1 MKEQQMSVELDDEA
15 TIRRLRDEFRGVSF
29 NRTIAGLRPPRPN
42 PYAVAGTLLLAA
54 ATVTVA
60 LNLGSTPKE
69 LSAWS
74 ATPRAVTA
82 ADETRARQA
91 CSATSSTAPVGRSH
105 GSLWLP
111 RPNTTPNEP
120 ESVAPAESIPPA
132 SESLSVAT
140 FDFRGTGGVAVFT
153 NAQQMTTC
161 LLSTNPDGTLIGALF
176 MDQISH
182 GFTVPDGEIALTS
195 RLSVTFD
202 DGKEYTIIAGIAP
215 SSANTVTFT
224 GVGVETTTAFVTN
237 GRFAAWWPSAS
248 IPTTG
253 VVQAFDA
260 NGYATLSV
268 QSLAPEAAPATF
280 EAG

>member
-29 NRTIAGLRPPRPN
+29 DRTIGGLRQPRPN
-42 PYAVAGTLLLAA
+42 SYAVAGTLLLATA
-54 ATVTVA
+54 AVIVA
-60 LNLGSTPKE
+60 LNLGSSPKQT
-69 LSAWS
+69 SAWS

-82 ADETRARQA
+82 ADGTRARQA
-91 CSATSSTAPVGRSH
+91 CSATPSAPVGRSH
-105 GSLWLP
+105 GSLWMP

-120 ESVAPAESIPPA
+120 TSVAPAASTPPS

-153 NAQQMTTC
+153 NAEQMTTC
-161 LLSTNPDGTLIGALF
+161 LLSTNPEGTLTGTLF
-176 MDQISH
+176 IDQISP
-182 GFTVPDGEIALTS
+182 GFTVSDGEMALTS

-202 DGKEYTIIAGIAP
+202 DGKEFTIIAGIAP
-215 SSANTVTFT
+215 ASASAVTFT
-224 GVGVETTTAFVTN
+224 GVGVETTTAFVTD

-248 IPTTG
+248 IPTSG

-268 QSLAPEAAPATF
+268 ESLAPEGAPTTF